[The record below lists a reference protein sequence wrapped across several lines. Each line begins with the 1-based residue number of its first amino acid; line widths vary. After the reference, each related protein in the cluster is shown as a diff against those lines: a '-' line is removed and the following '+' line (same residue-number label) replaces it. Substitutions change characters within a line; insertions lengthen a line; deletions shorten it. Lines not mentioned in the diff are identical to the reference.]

1 MTAIREEIRD
11 RPVQITLNTITM
23 LFMGAIAFICK
34 QALGDIRANQN
45 VNNTQNLQLAVITEQ
60 LRMGT
65 RYTAEDANRDFGNVV
80 LLVND
85 NGEEIDYNRA
95 RIDMNSQELEDI
107 RLHLVVIEGRA
118 NKSQQN

>member
-1 MTAIREEIRD
+1 
-11 RPVQITLNTITM
+11 M